1 MPSPARIDIVIN
13 GVVIGNALAPSS
25 TCGWVQRSYIWNSG
39 VNTNAQ
45 ICIYDHET
53 AANGND
59 FAIDDLSFVG
69 PTVVCNLSKSVTITV
84 NNPTTPSFE
93 PIIPICSGQTL
104 GPLPTTSGENISG
117 TWQPA
122 LNNTATT
129 TYTFT
134 PNPNQC
140 ANATTLEI
148 VVNNGNITPTFNAVS
163 PICAGGTLNTL
174 PTTSLNNISG
184 TWTPPLNN
192 QVTTTYTFTPDP
204 NQCATSA
211 TLEVIVFPSNLTP
224 TFNFGNTITSCFKPL
239 GEVPPIMLPT
249 TSDNGIPGFWSPDT
263 INYSVLGESVY
274 TFTPIVNTCAS
285 TFVLTVTIIETPEFT
300 INAGCDGDNFVL
312 SVTLFEIKENSNFT
326 WYNEQNEVIGTN
338 SSLIITTKGTY
349 KVVKELNGCR
359 GEQTIVVPSVY
370 CKIPKGISPNDDSLN
385 DFFDLS
391 NLNVAELQIFNR
403 YGTEV
408 YSKKNYKNEWNGKTN
423 SGKELPEGTY
433 FYVINFETGK
443 AKTGWVYINK
453 EY

>member
-1 MPSPARIDIVIN
+1 
-13 GVVIGNALAPSS
+13 
-25 TCGWVQRSYIWNSG
+25 
-39 VNTNAQ
+39 
-45 ICIYDHET
+45 
-53 AANGND
+53 
-59 FAIDDLSFVG
+59 
-69 PTVVCNLSKSVTITV
+69 
-84 NNPTTPSFE
+84 
-93 PIIPICSGQTL
+93 L

-443 AKTGWVYINK
+443 AKTGLVYINK